1 MFWLQCGIGFIC
13 TLNRRINTWLQVLFE
28 HYFIPVELFQRPKAH
43 TITCVG
49 IMNCPAR
56 CKCEPQGYPRYH
68 EFHRDRWS
76 PTSMRQ
82 RVLCSTWKLNFT
94 DLKIKKAE
102 KKKHGEHHWESY
114 RLPTS
119 TRHLCAHLHLF
130 LIHAFGPRDGVEGAI
145 DVPDHQIHSDS
156 NITLG
161 DEKSLWNQQVF
172 LQVIRW
178 SAWTQYHA
186 HVLKLLENK
195 NKNDAFHTKNIWTS
209 RLLRSGSLLWSLA
222 APWLL

>member
-1 MFWLQCGIGFIC
+1 MTPIWYWFHLYFESRDQHMASGLVWALLHPGRVVSTAKGPHHHLCWHHE
-13 TLNRRINTWLQVLFE
+13 LPRPLQVWTSGLS
-28 HYFIPVELFQRPKAH
+28 
-43 TITCVG
+43 
-49 IMNCPAR
+49 
-56 CKCEPQGYPRYH
+56 QGT
-68 EFHRDRWS
+68 
-76 PTSMRQ
+76 TSVTGTDGRQ
-82 RVLCSTWKLNFT
+82 RVLCLTWKLNFT
-94 DLKIKKAE
+94 DLKKKKAAEE
-102 KKKHGEHHWESY
+102 KQHGEHYWESY
-114 RLPTS
+114 HLPTS

-156 NITLG
+156 NITLE

-172 LQVIRW
+172 PQVIGW